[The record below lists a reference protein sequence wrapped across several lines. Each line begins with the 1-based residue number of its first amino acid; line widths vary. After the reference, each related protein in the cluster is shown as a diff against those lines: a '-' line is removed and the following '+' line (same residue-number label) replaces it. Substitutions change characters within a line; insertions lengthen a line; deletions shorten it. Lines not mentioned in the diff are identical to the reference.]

1 MLACADLALATFVVL
16 FFSTVSRLAFPTS
29 LACDDDFV
37 GCKGPLLS
45 FALPGET
52 RSEDMFNSLQQ
63 SDLKKM
69 YDALAPDCARVPGV
83 PAHSKHRWFTQRLAQ
98 HSKSDRLVN

>member
-63 SDLKKM
+63 SD
-69 YDALAPDCARVPGV
+69 ALAPDCARVHGV
-83 PAHSKHRWFTQRLAQ
+83 PAHSKYRWFTQRLAQ
-98 HSKSDRLVN
+98 HSKWDRLVN